1 MDGSQLVGPA
11 GPEAG
16 VSAPARRRSWPLR
29 QMAIALG
36 VLVLLA
42 GLGDY
47 GRYYWTT
54 GRFLVSTEDATVQA
68 NSVIVSP
75 RVSGYIAA
83 VLVHDNEPVR
93 AGQVLARIDDRDD
106 RAARAE
112 ARADLAAATA
122 GIDNLR
128 QEIARQRLVV
138 TEARAGV
145 AADEAALAFSRQQDG
160 RYARLARSGAG
171 TEQQSQQ
178 WQADIAEKQAALAR
192 DTAGVGV
199 AVQQIAVLRTALARA
214 QATRAQRQAALRQAD
229 LTLGYTTITAP
240 VTGTVGARTL
250 RVGQYV
256 RAGTALMAVVPLAA
270 VYVTA
275 DYKETTLT
283 DVRPGQKVAIAVD
296 MFPDATVH
304 GVVNSIAPASGA
316 EFALLPPDNA
326 TGNYTKIVQ
335 RIPVKITLDP
345 HDPLLGRLRPGMSVE
360 PTIDT
365 RPHA

>member
-1 MDGSQLVGPA
+1 MDGSQFAGPA
-11 GPEAG
+11 EPQAG
-16 VSAPARRRSWPLR
+16 VSAPARRRPWPLR
-29 QMAIALG
+29 RLAIALG
-36 VLVLLA
+36 ALVALGGLA
-42 GLGDY
+42 DY
-47 GRYYWTT
+47 GHYYWTE

-68 NSVIVSP
+68 DSVIVSP

-83 VLVHDNEPVR
+83 VLVADNQPVR

-106 RAARAE
+106 RAARAQ
-112 ARADLAAATA
+112 ARAALAAAAA

-128 QEIARQRLVV
+128 QEITRQRLVV
-138 TEARAGV
+138 HQARAAV
-145 AADEAALAFSRQQDG
+145 AADEAALTFSREQYA
-160 RYARLARSGAG
+160 RYARLAHSGAG

-214 QATRAQRQAALRQAD
+214 SATRAERQAALRQAD

-240 VTGTVGARTL
+240 VTGTVGDRTL

-256 RAGTALMAVVPLAA
+256 QAGTALMAVVPLAA

-283 DVRPGQKVAIAVD
+283 DVRPGQPVAIAVD
-296 MFPDATVH
+296 TFPDATVH
-304 GVVNSIAPASGA
+304 GVVDSISPASGA

-335 RIPVKITLDP
+335 RIPVRIRLDP

-360 PTIDT
+360 PTINT
-365 RPHA
+365 KPHS